1 MWERGEMKKAE
12 LSVFDISS
20 MIINRVEKMPESMD
34 YFCVGMIIATIL
46 ALIPAAYNLS
56 NSVVESIS
64 TSDIHLS
71 VAEFYGLIFEKCSG
85 PLAAVIDVAFGKT
98 LW

>member
-20 MIINRVEKMPESMD
+20 MIINRVEKMPEGMD
-34 YFCVGMIIATIL
+34 YFCAGIIMATIL

-56 NSVVESIS
+56 NSAVESVS
-64 TSDIHLS
+64 TSEIQLS
-71 VAEFYGLIFEKCSG
+71 VAEFYDLIFEKISG
-85 PLAAVIDVAFGKT
+85 PLVAVIDAAFGKS